1 MLAPPWRGPFR
12 EPAAAMEEWRPVW
25 EEEITRQVKALLL
38 PPPCSAWATIMGV
51 RAARLMDWRSS
62 FSRVITSAWPS

>member
-1 MLAPPWRGPFR
+1 M
-12 EPAAAMEEWRPVW
+12 W

-51 RAARLMDWRSS
+51 RAARLMGLAQLVFQGHNLRLA
-62 FSRVITSAWPS
+62 VIGIEGEHAADALLRF